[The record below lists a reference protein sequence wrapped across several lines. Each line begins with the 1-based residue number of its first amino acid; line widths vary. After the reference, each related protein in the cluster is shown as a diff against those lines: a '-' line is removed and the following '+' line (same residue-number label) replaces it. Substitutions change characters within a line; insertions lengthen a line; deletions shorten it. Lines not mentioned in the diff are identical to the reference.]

1 MNTSYGG
8 SLETSQCGDE
18 AAFAA
23 EAPNGNL

>member
-1 MNTSYGG
+1 MKPSYGG
-8 SLETSQCGDE
+8 SLETNQCGVE

>member
-1 MNTSYGG
+1 MNTSDGG
-8 SLETSQCGDE
+8 SLETNQCGVE

>member
-1 MNTSYGG
+1 MNTSYGW
-8 SLETSQCGDE
+8 SLETNQCGVE

>member
-1 MNTSYGG
+1 MNTSYRG
-8 SLETSQCGDE
+8 SLETNQCGVE

>member
-8 SLETSQCGDE
+8 SRETNQCGVE